1 MEEVRKANKAVNEL
15 VVLKNNDIFT
25 DSLVIAEGTD
35 NKHKNVK
42 EMIVKY
48 ENDLKD
54 FGTLSVLNVE
64 STGGRPEQYY
74 MLNEQQATFLM
85 TLLRNSKTVVVFKKE
100 LVKQFYQMRQLLLE
114 KQTQLWQNTR
124 EESKVNRLMETDEI
138 KQLVEYA
145 KSQGSKNADKYYITF
160 SKLANKAVGLDSGQ
174 RDNATAKQLNNLT
187 LIENIINN
195 VIKDGIDKEI
205 YYKEIYQ
212 KCKNRI
218 SSFLSTAYL
227 EAV

>member
-1 MEEVRKANKAVNEL
+1 M
-15 VVLKNNDIFT
+15 
-25 DSLVIAEGTD
+25 IAKGTD
-35 NKHKNVK
+35 NEHRAVRRLI
-42 EMIVKY
+42 EKY
-48 ENDLKD
+48 ENDLSD
-54 FGTLSVLNVE
+54 FGKVCILNAHLE
-64 STGGRPEQYY
+64 TKGGIQKISYY
-74 MLNEQQATFLM
+74 QLNEEQAVFLM
-85 TLLRNSKTVVVFKKE
+85 TLLRNSKIVMAFKKE

-124 EESKVNRLMETDEI
+124 IESKTNRLMETDEI
-138 KQLVEYA
+138 KRLVEYV

-174 RDNATAKQLNNLT
+174 RDNATAGQLNNLV

-195 VIKDGIDKEI
+195 VIKDGIKKEI

-212 KCKNRI
+212 DCKNRI
-218 SSFLSTAYL
+218 NSFLSVAYL

>member
-1 MEEVRKANKAVNEL
+1 M
-15 VVLKNNDIFT
+15 
-25 DSLVIAEGTD
+25 IAKGTD
-35 NKHKNVK
+35 NEHRAVRRLI
-42 EMIVKY
+42 EKY
-48 ENDLKD
+48 ENDLSD
-54 FGTLSVLNVE
+54 FGKVCILNAHLE
-64 STGGRPEQYY
+64 TKGGIQKISYY
-74 MLNEQQATFLM
+74 QLNEEQAVFLM
-85 TLLRNSKTVVVFKKE
+85 TLLRNSKIVVAFKKE

-124 EESKVNRLMETDEI
+124 IESKTNRLMETDEI
-138 KQLVEYA
+138 KRLVEYA

-174 RDNATAKQLNNLT
+174 RDNATAGQLNNLV

-195 VIKDGIDKEI
+195 VIKDGIKKEI

-212 KCKNRI
+212 DCKNRI
-218 SSFLSTAYL
+218 NSFLSVAYL